1 MGAARLPT
9 CSANT
14 TPPPHTVVLLTPLA
28 AKGLQKLLLGVSRH
42 CVDRLLLLQTAGPAA
57 AAAAAA
63 DGGVAAAGR
72 GAA

>member
-1 MGAARLPT
+1 M
-9 CSANT
+9 
-14 TPPPHTVVLLTPLA
+14 VLLTPLA

-57 AAAAAA
+57 AAAA
-63 DGGVAAAGR
+63 DGGAAAAGR